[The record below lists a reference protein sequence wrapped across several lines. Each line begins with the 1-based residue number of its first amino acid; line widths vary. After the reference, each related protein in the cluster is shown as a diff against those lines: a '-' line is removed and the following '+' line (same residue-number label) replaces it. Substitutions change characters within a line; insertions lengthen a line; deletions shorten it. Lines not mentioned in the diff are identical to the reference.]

1 MAISKN
7 NPLKRQKSKDILY
20 QGKIVVP
27 VALYDGGRK
36 IMIAGDENGDP
47 VLDKQGNTILFD
59 TVAGMN

>member
-20 QGKIVVP
+20 KGEVVTP
-27 VALYDGGRK
+27 IALYDGGRR

-47 VLDKQGNTILFD
+47 VPDTQGNVILFS
-59 TVAGMN
+59 TIAGLN